1 MRWLIHDN
9 ATFLIGRIK
18 VARRTDAEEMPKE
31 AKPRKEKSSKPDEMI
46 GAGARSQAAVADAEL
61 SF

>member
-1 MRWLIHDN
+1 
-9 ATFLIGRIK
+9 
-18 VARRTDAEEMPKE
+18 MPKE